1 MDLIRH
7 KGLEGQEGHEESGSA
22 QGADIT
28 GQIIGLAI
36 KVHRRLGPG
45 LLESVYEKCLCWELE
60 RVGLAYARQV
70 SLDVIYDGMNILGA
84 YRADIIVQKS
94 TLLEIKA
101 IERILPVH
109 EAQALT
115 YLRLSG
121 CTHALLLNFNT
132 VLLKDELRRFAA

>member
-1 MDLIRH
+1 MGAER
-7 KGLEGQEGHEESGSA
+7 GQ
-22 QGADIT
+22 DVT

-60 RVGLAYARQV
+60 RAGLAYKKQV
-70 SLDVIYDGMNILGA
+70 LLDVVFEDMNIPGA
-84 YRADIIVQKS
+84 YRADIIVQNS

-109 EAQALT
+109 EAQTLT

-121 CTHALLLNFNT
+121 CAYALLLNFNT
-132 VLLKDELRRFAA
+132 VLLKDGLRRFAL

>member
-1 MDLIRH
+1 M
-7 KGLEGQEGHEESGSA
+7 GLERVT
-22 QGADIT
+22 DIT

-60 RVGLAYARQV
+60 REGLAYARQV
-70 SLDVIYDGMNILGA
+70 LLDVVYEDMHIPGA
-84 YRADIIVQKS
+84 YRADIIVQRS
-94 TLLEIKA
+94 TLVEIKA

-109 EAQALT
+109 EAQTLT

-121 CTHALLLNFNT
+121 RTYALLLNFNS
-132 VLLKDELRRFAA
+132 VLLKDGLRRLAI